1 MKFGIS
7 ILSIV
12 PMRSE
17 ISDKSEMVSQILFG
31 EIYKIIEQRKKFS
44 KVRLSHDKYEGW
56 ICNKQVNE
64 IDEETFKSFLSN
76 KKNYTTDILD
86 IIRSESLQTIVLGS
100 ILPKLDQKKFTIGS
114 KTYNFEISKKVPR
127 LLF

>member
-44 KVRLSHDKYEGW
+44 CLL
-56 ICNKQVNE
+56 
-64 IDEETFKSFLSN
+64 TFCIEFTKTRII
-76 KKNYTTDILD
+76 KNL
-86 IIRSESLQTIVLGS
+86 
-100 ILPKLDQKKFTIGS
+100 KF
-114 KTYNFEISKKVPR
+114 P
-127 LLF
+127 

>member
-64 IDEETFKSFLSN
+64 IDEESFKSFLSN

-86 IIRSESLQTIVLGS
+86 IIRSESLQTIVLEVS
-100 ILPKLDQKKFTIGS
+100 FQ
-114 KTYNFEISKKVPR
+114 N
-127 LLF
+127 

>member
-64 IDEETFKSFLSN
+64 IDEESFKSFLSN

-100 ILPKLDQKKFTIGS
+100 ILPKLDQNKFTIETQ
-114 KTYNFEISKKVPR
+114 KLIILRENR
-127 LLF
+127 LLDF

>member
-31 EIYKIIEQRKKFS
+31 GYKIIEQKRNFLKYVCMINM
-44 KVRLSHDKYEGW
+44 KVGYVINR
-56 ICNKQVNE
+56 
-64 IDEETFKSFLSN
+64 
-76 KKNYTTDILD
+76 
-86 IIRSESLQTIVLGS
+86 
-100 ILPKLDQKKFTIGS
+100 
-114 KTYNFEISKKVPR
+114 
-127 LLF
+127 